1 MAHGA
6 PRVEIKTSIGSFVVE
21 LYTAHAPRT
30 CKNFL
35 ELAKRGYYNNTVVS
49 EATSPVFRPRSGS
62 VLKTPARH
70 NRFLYYSLSL
80 FENTLRRCTAS
91 FATS

>member
-6 PRVEIKTSIGSFVVE
+6 PRVEIKTSIGNFVVE

-35 ELAKRGYYNNTVVS
+35 ELAKRGYYNNTAVS
-49 EATSPVFRPRSGS
+49 GAASPV
-62 VLKTPARH
+62 
-70 NRFLYYSLSL
+70 SLCA
-80 FENTLRRCTAS
+80 N
-91 FATS
+91 